1 MSENVADVLVSIL
14 VKVGVKRVY
23 AVTGDSLNPIN
34 DAVRRD
40 GRLQWIHV
48 RHEEAGAYA
57 ASMEAELEGIGCCM
71 GSSGPGH
78 VHLVNGLYDAN
89 RAGNPVIAIATTVT
103 TDKLGLESFQET
115 NVTKLFDDCSKYCF
129 MANTPTQA
137 IHALQTGIQHA
148 ISKRGV
154 AVIGLPGDVSE
165 ADAPEL
171 ATGEKNFFPRSS
183 TVPSEEEISEL
194 AEVINSNKKIMIYC
208 GYGCRHAQSQI
219 MALAEK
225 LRAPMGY
232 SYRGKIFFDKEDN
245 PYAVGMNGLLGMKSG
260 FTAMQEADVLLM
272 LGTDFP
278 YTEFLPEKNIII
290 QVDIKPER
298 IGRRAKVDY
307 GYCGDIAPSLENL
320 LPLLDEKYDNDFL
333 NDMRE
338 LHASVEKKYQSYVD
352 EHSKKDMIHPEYVAA
367 VIDTLATDDA
377 IFTVDTGMSAV
388 WAARYLRGKR
398 DRYMTGSFNHG
409 SMANAMPMALG
420 AALQQ
425 PKRQV
430 IAMCGDGGLTMLLG
444 DLMTIS
450 QYKAPVKIIVFN
462 NRALAMVELEM
473 RVAGYP
479 DWETKMENPDF
490 AMVARA
496 MGIRGW
502 TAEKSSEVEPAL
514 REAFAHDGP
523 ALINIFTDKN
533 ALAMPPHVTFD
544 QMKGYATSM
553 AKLMFTGHVPEV
565 IAFGSSSIKYL
576 KELK

>member
-1 MSENVADVLVSIL
+1 MSENVADVLVSML

-23 AVTGDSLNPIN
+23 AVTGDSLNPVN

-57 ASMEAELEGIGCCM
+57 ASMEAELEGIACCM

-103 TDKLGLESFQET
+103 TDKLGLETFQET

-154 AVIGLPGDVSE
+154 AVIGLPADVSE

-171 ATGEKNFFPRSS
+171 ATGEQNFFPRSLS
-183 TVPSEEEISEL
+183 VPSEEEIREF
-194 AEVINSNKKIMIYC
+194 AEIINKHKKVMIYC
-208 GYGCRHAQSQI
+208 GYGCRHAQGEV
-219 MALAEK
+219 MAVAEK

-245 PYAVGMNGLLGMKSG
+245 PYAVGMNGLLGSKSG
-260 FTAMQEADVLLM
+260 FTAMQEADVLLL

-278 YTEFLPEKNIII
+278 YPGFLPDKNKII
-290 QVDIKPER
+290 QVDIQPER

-307 GYCGDIAPSLENL
+307 GYCGDIAPTLDNL
-320 LPLLDEKYDNDFL
+320 LPLLEEKRDSAFL
-333 NDMRE
+333 NAMRE
-338 LHASVEKKYQSYVD
+338 LHESVENKYRSYVD
-352 EHSKKDMIHPEYVAA
+352 EHSKNDMIHPEYAAA
-367 VIDTLATDDA
+367 VIDKLAADDA
-377 IFTVDTGMSAV
+377 IITVDTGMSAV
-388 WAARYLRGKR
+388 WASRYLGGKR

-409 SMANAMPMALG
+409 SMANAMPMAFG
-420 AALQQ
+420 AAMQQ

-430 IAMCGDGGLTMLLG
+430 IAMCGDGG
-444 DLMTIS
+444 
-450 QYKAPVKIIVFN
+450 P
-462 NRALAMVELEM
+462 
-473 RVAGYP
+473 
-479 DWETKMENPDF
+479 
-490 AMVARA
+490 
-496 MGIRGW
+496 
-502 TAEKSSEVEPAL
+502 
-514 REAFAHDGP
+514 
-523 ALINIFTDKN
+523 
-533 ALAMPPHVTFD
+533 
-544 QMKGYATSM
+544 
-553 AKLMFTGHVPEV
+553 
-565 IAFGSSSIKYL
+565 
-576 KELK
+576 

>member
-1 MSENVADVLVSIL
+1 
-14 VKVGVKRVY
+14 
-23 AVTGDSLNPIN
+23 
-34 DAVRRD
+34 
-40 GRLQWIHV
+40 
-48 RHEEAGAYA
+48 
-57 ASMEAELEGIGCCM
+57 
-71 GSSGPGH
+71 
-78 VHLVNGLYDAN
+78 
-89 RAGNPVIAIATTVT
+89 
-103 TDKLGLESFQET
+103 
-115 NVTKLFDDCSKYCF
+115 
-129 MANTPTQA
+129 
-137 IHALQTGIQHA
+137 
-148 ISKRGV
+148 
-154 AVIGLPGDVSE
+154 
-165 ADAPEL
+165 
-171 ATGEKNFFPRSS
+171 
-183 TVPSEEEISEL
+183 
-194 AEVINSNKKIMIYC
+194 
-208 GYGCRHAQSQI
+208 

-307 GYCGDIAPSLENL
+307 GYCGDIAPTLENL
-320 LPLLDEKYDNDFL
+320 LPLLDEKHDNDFL

-338 LHASVEKKYQSYVD
+338 LHASVEKKYRSYVD

-367 VIDTLATDDA
+367 VIDKLATDDA

-388 WAARYLRGKR
+388 WAARYLGGKR
-398 DRYMTGSFNHG
+398 DRYLTGSFNHG

-479 DWETKMENPDF
+479 DWETEMENPDF
-490 AMVARA
+490 AMVAQA

-553 AKLMFTGHVPEV
+553 SKLMFTGHVPEV
-565 IAFGSSSIKYL
+565 IAFGTSSIKYL